1 MNDFKPIEIHDKE
14 AFDRFFRM
22 DPPEISEH
30 TFTNLFI
37 WRHRYRPVWLERN
50 ECLLVIFRPS
60 HEDSYGL
67 PPVGGGDKGEALRF
81 LCEELRKISPEVRIC
96 RVGETFVRKHVD
108 PDEYGCIP
116 DVDNSD
122 YVYLT
127 KDLIR
132 LSGNKYHRKKN
143 HLNRFVKNHVF
154 QYQELNLELVECFL
168 EMQEGWCQLRECT
181 EKPDL
186 LAEDYAI
193 REALTH
199 FEVLDYEGGAILM
212 NSRVEAFS
220 LGEPLN
226 GDTAVIHVEKA
237 NPDIPGLY
245 AAINQLFC
253 SNAWSHLAYVNREQ
267 DMGSEGLR
275 KAKQSYYPHHMLNK
289 YTLIPRG
296 ARSP

>member
-1 MNDFKPIEIHDKE
+1 MNDFKPIDIKDKK
-14 AFDRFFRM
+14 AFDRFFQL

-37 WRHRYRPVWLERN
+37 WRHRYRPVWLVRN
-50 ECLLVIFRPS
+50 DCLLIIFRPS
-60 HEDSYGL
+60 HEDPYGL
-67 PPVGGGDKGEALRF
+67 PPTGPGDKRKALEF
-81 LCEELRKISPEVRIC
+81 LCEEIRGISPEGRIR
-96 RVGETFVRKHVD
+96 RVGEEFVRQQVD
-108 PDEYGCIP
+108 GEKYECIP
-116 DVDNSD
+116 DRDNSD

-127 KDLIR
+127 RDLIR

-143 HLNRFVKNHVF
+143 HLNQFTKNHVF
-154 QYQELNLELVECFL
+154 EYRELTVELVECFM
-168 EMQEGWCQLRECT
+168 EMQEGWCQLRECA
-181 EKPDL
+181 EKPEL

-193 REALTH
+193 REALIR
-199 FEVLDYEGGAILM
+199 FEELEYQGGAILM

-253 SNAWSHLAYVNREQ
+253 SNAWPHLTYINREQ

-275 KAKQSYYPHHMLNK
+275 KAKEAYYPHHMVNK
-289 YTLIPRG
+289 YTVILK
-296 ARSP
+296 